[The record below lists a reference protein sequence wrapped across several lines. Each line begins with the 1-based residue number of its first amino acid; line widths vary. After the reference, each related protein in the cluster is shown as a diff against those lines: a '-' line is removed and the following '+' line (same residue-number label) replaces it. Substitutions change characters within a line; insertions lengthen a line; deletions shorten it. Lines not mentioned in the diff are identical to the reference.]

1 MDMPEGVIGRG
12 QCGHESFFSHP
23 IFPKSCLTFK
33 ETLQNPV
40 CNDSHFFSSGLEYKH
55 TLPIMI
61 TVKLCIVE
69 ILSRPLYLFIQQ
81 LSQCGVHLSDNT
93 IK

>member
-40 CNDSHFFSSGLEYKH
+40 CNDSHFLAVV
-55 TLPIMI
+55 LNI
-61 TVKLCIVE
+61 
-69 ILSRPLYLFIQQ
+69 
-81 LSQCGVHLSDNT
+81 NT
-93 IK
+93 PFPS